1 MKNVSETGVK
11 SDPAFCLGPSIENT
25 NGDLL
30 TISPVSFFDAAIV
43 GNILALGI
51 DAIEVEPDLRD
62 AVVPVLVDD
71 TPCFAHKLLLGF

>member
-1 MKNVSETGVK
+1 M
-11 SDPAFCLGPSIENT
+11 GPSIEKT
-25 NGDLL
+25 NSDLL

-43 GNILALGI
+43 GNILALGV

-71 TPCFAHKLLLGF
+71 TPCLAHKLLLGF

>member
-1 MKNVSETGVK
+1 MSETGVK
-11 SDPAFCLGPSIENT
+11 SDPAFCLGPSIEKT
-25 NGDLL
+25 NSDLL

-43 GNILALGI
+43 GNILALGV

-71 TPCFAHKLLLGF
+71 TPCLAHELLLGF